1 MIPLS
6 IMFIPASVLLGAGA
20 LLAPALPG
28 KQVRIG
34 LGAAL
39 ALAVV
44 MCGATGW
51 TMLFGW
57 DTLVIDYLLFALV
70 IVVLLGGTLGRGQL
84 RAARQGA
91 EVADA
96 DMGWPA
102 ALDLAFFAL
111 VAALFAL
118 PTLILP
124 VPLDTDAQGFGY
136 LALMTRLGGSL
147 GTLAPFH
154 PEISYLYA
162 PGFPLLV
169 AWLSSQ
175 LGQPLHQVQF
185 ALAAVLGLLN
195 VWLAHDLGSELGGR
209 RLGRALALALTG
221 GLGLF
226 LAYMDSHFTTML
238 ALVFAQGFV
247 LCALRYQRDGQR
259 TDLFAAGLLLAAVVL
274 SHPDTTIILA
284 LGFGPWLITMWSG
297 EPRPSLRRWLLLLAG
312 MPLLA
317 LLIISPW
324 LLRNLPLLGGDIVS
338 PFARDPGHAFVM
350 LGFHGLWSW
359 PLAIIGVR
367 MGLRRREQATLL
379 ALGWL
384 LFCADFAF
392 LGISERIAPWL
403 PLFRYD
409 YPFSIAWHGPLIPLS
424 LLAGQGL
431 LRLWQ
436 WLAPRWPEQQW
447 RRAAWALLT
456 AGFVLALLALALQS
470 QLLTLSKGYFGIH
483 GAFASHADVAAMTW
497 LRENTPE
504 SARVLNFP
512 GSAMDSSW
520 EGDWAAVISERD
532 NVYYRWQPF
541 FRGNEASVAEQER
554 LRNFW
559 LDPARPEHAQLLAE
573 TGIDYVLV
581 PQIVAAP
588 ESFALAWRWHEPDAW
603 SLPMASAVADASWL
617 TLVFEQDGAQV
628 YAVSAEGDDG

>member
-1 MIPLS
+1 
-6 IMFIPASVLLGAGA
+6 
-20 LLAPALPG
+20 
-28 KQVRIG
+28 
-34 LGAAL
+34 
-39 ALAVV
+39 
-44 MCGATGW
+44 
-51 TMLFGW
+51 
-57 DTLVIDYLLFALV
+57 
-70 IVVLLGGTLGRGQL
+70 
-84 RAARQGA
+84 
-91 EVADA
+91 
-96 DMGWPA
+96 MGWPA

-147 GTLAPFH
+147 DTLAPFH

-209 RLGRALALALTG
+209 RLGRAVALALTG

-226 LAYMDSHFTTML
+226 LAYMDSHFTTLL
-238 ALVFAQGFV
+238 AVVFAQGFV

-259 TDLFAAGLLLAAVVL
+259 ADLFAAALLLAAVVL
-274 SHPDTTIILA
+274 SHPDTSIILA

-312 MPLLA
+312 VPLLA
-317 LLIISPW
+317 LFIISPW
-324 LLRNLPLLGGDIVS
+324 LLRSLPLLGGDIVS
-338 PFARDPGHAFVM
+338 PFARDPGHALVM

-359 PLAIIGVR
+359 PLALLGAR
-367 MGLRRREQATLL
+367 MGLRRRDQATLL

-447 RRAAWALLT
+447 RRAAWSLLT
-456 AGFVLALLALALQS
+456 AGFALAALALVLQPQLLAL
-470 QLLTLSKGYFGIH
+470 SKGHFSFH
-483 GAFASHADVAAMTW
+483 GAYASHADVAAMTW
-497 LRENTPE
+497 LRENSPE
-504 SARVLNFP
+504 KARVLNFP
-512 GSAMDSSW
+512 GSAVDSSW
-520 EGDWAAVISERD
+520 GRRLGRGDQRARQRLLSLATILPWQRGQRGRARAPSQFLAGPGQAGACATAVRGRHRLCARAAD
-532 NVYYRWQPF
+532 
-541 FRGNEASVAEQER
+541 RGGAGELRRSMALARTRR
-554 LRNFW
+554 L
-559 LDPARPEHAQLLAE
+559 
-573 TGIDYVLV
+573 
-581 PQIVAAP
+581 VAAHG
-588 ESFALAWRWHEPDAW
+588 LDGGGRI
-603 SLPMASAVADASWL
+603 LADAGVRAGWRAGL
-617 TLVFEQDGAQV
+617 RRQRGR
-628 YAVSAEGDDG
+628 

>member
-6 IMFIPASVLLGAGA
+6 IMFIPGSVLLGAGA

-39 ALAVV
+39 ALAVI

-51 TMLFGW
+51 DDALRLGTRWSSTICF
-57 DTLVIDYLLFALV
+57 FALV
-70 IVVLLGGTLGRGQL
+70 TLVLLGGTLGRGQL

-195 VWLAHDLGSELGGR
+195 VWVAHDLGSELGGR

-226 LAYMDSHFTTML
+226 LAFMDSHFTTLL

-259 TDLFAAGLLLAAVVL
+259 TDLFAAALLLAAVVL

-297 EPRPSLRRWLLLLAG
+297 EPRPSLRRWLLLFGRRAAAG
-312 MPLLA
+312 PCSSSA
-317 LLIISPW
+317 PGCCAVCRCW
-324 LLRNLPLLGGDIVS
+324 AGDIVS
-338 PFARDPGHAFVM
+338 PLRPRPGSRAGDARLSRPVELAAGAAWRAHGAAPARAGDAAGARLAVVSARTSPSSVSANASPPGCRSFATTILSASPGTARSYRSVCWR
-350 LGFHGLWSW
+350 GRACCACGN
-359 PLAIIGVR
+359 
-367 MGLRRREQATLL
+367 GLRR
-379 ALGWL
+379 
-384 LFCADFAF
+384 
-392 LGISERIAPWL
+392 
-403 PLFRYD
+403 
-409 YPFSIAWHGPLIPLS
+409 
-424 LLAGQGL
+424 AGQSSNGAG
-431 LRLWQ
+431 R
-436 WLAPRWPEQQW
+436 
-447 RRAAWALLT
+447 AWALLT
-456 AGFVLALLALALQS
+456 AAFVLALLALALQL
-470 QLLTLSKGYFGIH
+470 QLLTLSKGHFGIH

-504 SARVLNFP
+504 TARVLNFP
-512 GSAMDSSW
+512 GSALDSSW

-541 FRGNEASVAEQER
+541 FRGNETSVAEQER

-559 LDPARPEHAQLLAE
+559 LDPVKAGACATAGRDWHRLRAGATDRSCAGEFRPGPGAG
-573 TGIDYVLV
+573 TNPTPGRC
-581 PQIVAAP
+581 PWP
-588 ESFALAWRWHEPDAW
+588 RPWRTPH
-603 SLPMASAVADASWL
+603 
-617 TLVFEQDGAQV
+617 G
-628 YAVSAEGDDG
+628 